1 MHLCL
6 SCNQPCNISAVF
18 CESCRLSLLERSAE
32 SQREEQQ
39 VRDGDGLVDLVSLPQ
54 MGAAPSAPLQLTEGG
69 RLLPWQDSGRPTVRT
84 LEAKAE
90 EGPAGT
96 AALGQAQPTSLL
108 IRTAPAERRRMPTRV
123 RRALWVFCVV
133 GVLTLSVDGV
143 LLALSIMR
151 HHMVMQGVNSPPA
164 TVAVNP
170 FQATSGTSSRSTS
183 VPSSFGLSSARLLFT
198 TTQGQGNPQAQT
210 VVLFSKTQ
218 RSFIWKVVSTTSF
231 PSWLHLSAM
240 QGRTIGGGAQVIVG
254 VVTSQLTPGIYTAS
268 VLVSAFD
275 TYGKA
280 LLNSPQ
286 TLTILLTM
294 LTPCS
299 LSVTPEKLS
308 FATVLL
314 SPPTPQTLS
323 ITENGDCARPIRW
336 QVSSTASWLTV
347 SSTAGFDSGHITV
360 QANDDTKL
368 IGTSTASL
376 LIQATDAHGQPVMG
390 TPVTIPATLMVIA

>member
-18 CESCRLSLLERSAE
+18 CESCRLSLLERSVE

-39 VRDGDGLVDLVSLPQ
+39 ADDGNGLVDLVSLPQ
-54 MGAAPSAPLQLTEGG
+54 IDAAPSAPLQLTEGG
-69 RLLPWQDSGRPTVRT
+69 RLLPWQGSGRPMVKT
-84 LEAKAE
+84 LEANVE
-90 EGPAGT
+90 EEPAGI
-96 AALGQAQPTSLL
+96 AAPSQAQPTSIL
-108 IRTAPAERRRMPTRV
+108 IRAAPVERRRMPTRV
-123 RRALWVFCVV
+123 RRALWVFCIV

-151 HHMVMQGVNSPPA
+151 HHLVMQGVNSPPT

-170 FQATSGTSSRSTS
+170 FQATSGASSRST
-183 VPSSFGLSSARLLFT
+183 PSSFGLSSVRLLFT

-210 VVLFSKTQ
+210 VALFSRTQ
-218 RSFIWKVVSTTSF
+218 RSFFWKVASTTSF
-231 PSWLHLSAM
+231 PPWLHLSAM
-240 QGRTIGGGAQVIVG
+240 QGSAVGGGAQVTVG
-254 VVTSQLTPGIYTAS
+254 VVTSQLAPGIYTAS
-268 VLVSAFD
+268 VLVSVFD
-275 TYGKA
+275 THGRA

-308 FATVLL
+308 FVTVLL
-314 SPPTPQTLS
+314 SPPTPQILN

-336 QVSSTASWLTV
+336 RASSTASWLTI
-347 SSTAGFDSGHITV
+347 SSTSGFDSSHITV
-360 QANDDTKL
+360 QANDDKKL
-368 IGTSTASL
+368 MGTSTAAI

-390 TPVTIPATLMVIA
+390 TPLTIPATLTVIA